1 MYIKDLKKISSI
13 SRICF
18 ETPCKSRTYLNQHV
32 SSKCFICYSL
42 NYQGYIKFLLK
53 SASFLIAVFSI
64 LELENRQIEEN
75 GKVFSQIP
83 TFLWFH
89 QYYEANSIE
98 FKILNFKWRIFPYFV
113 HHCFLKQMVL
123 VDFRYLFRASPTYFW
138 QQIMM
143 FYILSAFNSRSS
155 SCHSILFQPW
165 HACVS
170 LATVVPQLTFLLG
183 PPHYQE
189 VAMSTPHTRISY
201 HLEWNLRTWVSSCV
215 CVDPIMHTLK
225 TFEN

>member
-98 FKILNFKWRIFPYFV
+98 FKILHFKWRIFPYFE
-113 HHCFLKQMVL
+113 HQSLLSETEGSGRFQISFQSFTHTCFGSKLSCFTFFKLLILDHQAV
-123 VDFRYLFRASPTYFW
+123 FW
-138 QQIMM
+138 NDQSW
-143 FYILSAFNSRSS
+143 L
-155 SCHSILFQPW
+155 
-165 HACVS
+165 
-170 LATVVPQLTFLLG
+170 
-183 PPHYQE
+183 
-189 VAMSTPHTRISY
+189 
-201 HLEWNLRTWVSSCV
+201 
-215 CVDPIMHTLK
+215 
-225 TFEN
+225 